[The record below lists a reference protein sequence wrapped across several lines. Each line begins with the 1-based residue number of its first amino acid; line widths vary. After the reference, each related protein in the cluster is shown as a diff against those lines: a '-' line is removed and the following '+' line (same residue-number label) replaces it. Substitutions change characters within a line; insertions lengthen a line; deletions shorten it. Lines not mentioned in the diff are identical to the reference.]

1 MTPTFYQ
8 PTSNRKPVN
17 YLNNKDILKEIHLS
31 KNTYCAYTSPLDSN
45 YDVIINLDDG
55 DIQKSLACALT
66 PENIVTGK
74 TAYAHRYYA
83 LTGEKIDLETIA
95 IDDLVFRIMT
105 SEHVPIV
112 PKDQVGIVA
121 TVKER
126 NSIEDLFDFE
136 LDETEPEEMTLPEEL
151 VEDDDLMNQR
161 TIFPA
166 FQHFR
171 YNSATN
177 EWRLVGK
184 SHWVGDLD
192 SGHFSQDHGQIT
204 KTLANMYV
212 MICEKYSLKFNWRGY
227 SYIDEMRASAK
238 VQLSMVG
245 LRFNE
250 AKSNNPFAYFTAI
263 LHNSFCRVLH
273 LEKRQQSIRDD
284 LLEIYGL
291 NPSFTRQMQD

>member
-1 MTPTFYQ
+1 MTTPTYFQ
-8 PTSNRKPVN
+8 PSNRKPVN

-31 KNTYCAYTSPLDSN
+31 KNTYCSYTSPADSN
-45 YDVIINLDDG
+45 YDVIINLEDG
-55 DIQKSLACALT
+55 DIQKSLAIALT
-66 PENIVTGK
+66 PENLVTGK
-74 TAYAHRYYA
+74 TAYAYRHYTV
-83 LTGEKIDLETIA
+83 TGEKLDLETVTV
-95 IDDLVFRIMT
+95 DDLVFRIMT
-105 SEHVPIV
+105 AEHIPVVSKEQIELV
-112 PKDQVGIVA
+112 SAIKD
-121 TVKER
+121 R
-126 NSIEDLFDFE
+126 PSIEDLFDFD
-136 LDETEPEEMTLPEEL
+136 LDESEPEEVVVTNEFA
-151 VEDDDLMNQR
+151 DDDELMNQR
-161 TIFPA
+161 TNFPS

-171 YNSATN
+171 YNSTTN

-184 SHWVGDLD
+184 SHWVGDLNT
-192 SGHFSQDHGQIT
+192 GHFSQDHGQIT

-238 VQLSMVG
+238 VQLSIVG